1 MGTMKVAITG
11 SSGMIGTALAASLR
25 ADGHQVVRLVRRP
38 PQSAGEVRWD
48 PGAADGA
55 IDPDKLAGIGACV
68 NLAGAGVGDHRWTA
82 SYQAQIRSSRVPGT
96 RALAGVLAKLS
107 PRPATLVSA
116 SAVGWYGDTG
126 EHRVDES
133 GPPGRSFLAGVCRD
147 WEAAAEPAADAG
159 IRVVHPRSGLVLSS
173 RGGLLRQLLPAAR
186 LGVLPRFGPGTEV
199 MSWISLSDEVAA
211 IRFLLDHG
219 DLSGPVNLT
228 APDPVTN
235 SAFTAALDHVLHR
248 PDLPW
253 LRVPAWLLRAALG
266 EGIGELLINAQV
278 TPRRL
283 QEAGYQFRSPTLPQ
297 ALSAELAR

>member
-1 MGTMKVAITG
+1 MKVAITG
-11 SSGMIGTALAASLR
+11 SSGMIGAALAASLR
-25 ADGHQVVRLVRRP
+25 GDGHEVVRLVRRP

-48 PGAADGA
+48 PQAADGA
-55 IDPDKLAGIGACV
+55 IDPDKLAGIDACV
-68 NLAGAGVGDHRWTA
+68 NLAGAGVGDRRWTA
-82 SYQAQIRSSRVPGT
+82 SYKAQIRSSRVPGT
-96 RALAGVLAKLS
+96 RALAGVLAKLR
-107 PRPATLVSA
+107 PLPATLVSA

-126 EHRVDES
+126 EHQVDES
-133 GPPGRSFLAGVCRD
+133 GPPGTSFLAGVCRD
-147 WEAAAEPAADAG
+147 WEAAAESAADAG
-159 IRVVHPRSGLVLSS
+159 IRVVHPRSGLVLSP
-173 RGGLLRQLLPAAR
+173 RGGLLHQLLPAAR

-235 SAFTAALDHVLHR
+235 SAFTAALDRALHR
-248 PDLPW
+248 PSLPW
-253 LRVPAWLLRAALG
+253 LRAPAWLLRAALG
-266 EGIGELLINAQV
+266 EGIGEVLINARV

-283 QEAGYQFRSPTLPQ
+283 QEAGYQFRSPTLPE